1 MSALA
6 DETGL
11 SLGAAERFLY
21 REARLADEHDYDGWE
36 GLWTDDALYWVPA
49 NGEGTDPTREM
60 SIIYDNRRRIA
71 TRITQ
76 LKTGRRYAQTPPSR
90 TRRLLSSVE
99 FGPAALRF
107 AGEPGSPSDTEVQA
121 NFMIA
126 ESRWSGLNLLAG
138 RATSHLRLVSGEIK
152 MSFKKVVLIN
162 NDRPLATMS
171 FLI

>member
-6 DETGL
+6 DDTGL

-21 REARLADEHDYDGWE
+21 LEARLADEHDYDEWE
-36 GLWTDDALYWVPA
+36 RLWTDDGLYWVPA

-60 SIIYDNRRRIA
+60 SVIYDNRRRIA

-90 TRRLLSSVE
+90 TRRLLSGIE
-99 FGPAALRF
+99 FGPATLRF

-121 NFMIA
+121 NFLIA
-126 ESRWSGLNLLAG
+126 ESRWSGMNLLAG
-138 RATSHLRLVSGEIK
+138 RVTYHLRLVSGDIK

-162 NDRPLATMS
+162 NDRPLPTMS